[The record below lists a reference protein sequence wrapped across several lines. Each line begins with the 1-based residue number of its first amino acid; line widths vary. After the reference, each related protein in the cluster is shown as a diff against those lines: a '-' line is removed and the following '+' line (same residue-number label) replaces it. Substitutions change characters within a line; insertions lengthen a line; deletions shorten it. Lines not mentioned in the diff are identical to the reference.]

1 MSYKKF
7 KEKDVILNTM
17 RTHPKSEFFI
27 FDARV
32 YYNNTPTKRGKF
44 NGHTILSVG
53 RHNEEYTG
61 FISLFEYNI
70 DRNGVQNP
78 FIFPYIN
85 KNTSRTSFKT
95 AGDASAPNEWSGAD
109 VGAILTSNYPLS
121 ASITREW
128 IPDPI
133 EKVAGP
139 QCKKVDPDIEGSPH
153 EACAIKRRH
162 FYALKNKLTY
172 NSIRS
177 YHYSLSSSIT
187 PNDATSN
194 GCRGRGGLGAHD
206 CNGFNKEGQKLNL
219 ISIPSIFYGKTI
231 KPGSVSLKWYY
242 TGSLLGELRDTK
254 RNGELIQVSGA
265 FSSSQGG
272 MLGGNHIGAVAG
284 TILYDEGFI
293 LLTGSWNL
301 AQSDTIGLLPAA
313 ARAYPQWIYWGAG
326 ANETGPAADVVN
338 KSTAHSS
345 LTDAAFTLNFE
356 GTTDTQVMTMFARTA
371 KGESNYSNNPT
382 YQHFGQDLT
391 RVTSSFLY
399 EENPNRTIFNTVSS
413 SYTGHSASFERQVYI
428 SKVALYDNSKNLVG
442 IASLATPVLKKETQ
456 DITFK
461 IKLDM

>member
-1 MSYKKF
+1 
-7 KEKDVILNTM
+7 
-17 RTHPKSEFFI
+17 
-27 FDARV
+27 
-32 YYNNTPTKRGKF
+32 
-44 NGHTILSVG
+44 
-53 RHNEEYTG
+53 
-61 FISLFEYNI
+61 
-70 DRNGVQNP
+70 
-78 FIFPYIN
+78 
-85 KNTSRTSFKT
+85 
-95 AGDASAPNEWSGAD
+95 
-109 VGAILTSNYPLS
+109 
-121 ASITREW
+121 
-128 IPDPI
+128 
-133 EKVAGP
+133 
-139 QCKKVDPDIEGSPH
+139 
-153 EACAIKRRH
+153 
-162 FYALKNKLTY
+162 
-172 NSIRS
+172 
-177 YHYSLSSSIT
+177 
-187 PNDATSN
+187 
-194 GCRGRGGLGAHD
+194 
-206 CNGFNKEGQKLNL
+206 
-219 ISIPSIFYGKTI
+219 
-231 KPGSVSLKWYY
+231 
-242 TGSLLGELRDTK
+242 
-254 RNGELIQVSGA
+254 VSGA